1 MKIKGKDPTAVFW
14 KAYGLGMTGN
24 YGEARRQLESFQSR
38 RDMQLPVTM
47 ALLYFAR
54 KAPNLDR
61 ELIESLDSELTVAE
75 DVTVRAYKLQ
85 NPTAHNYI
93 HLVAN
98 KTLHALTQ
106 RCKHY

>member
-75 DVTVRAYKLQ
+75 DVTVRAYKFKTYSKSTQLQ
-85 NPTAHNYI
+85 TF
-93 HLVAN
+93 
-98 KTLHALTQ
+98 
-106 RCKHY
+106 